1 MLKFTESYKMVKN
14 LGSPEDIIIKR
25 HLFKTAFALICN
37 AFAILEYG
45 VLYK

>member
-1 MLKFTESYKMVKN
+1 MLKFTESYKMAKN
-14 LGSPEDIIIKR
+14 LGSPEDIINR
-25 HLFKTAFALICN
+25 HIFKTAFALICN